1 VADKLPVDLKGV
13 IISEVKG
20 SGWAALGGLGTG
32 DILLSIDGQPTDSIK
47 TLKTQLEALEK
58 EKRTPFVFFVKR
70 GLTTRF
76 VELEP
81 SW

>member
-1 VADKLPVDLKGV
+1 
-13 IISEVKG
+13 
-20 SGWAALGGLGTG
+20 LGTG